1 MTMLLRPNPS
11 SGVPV
16 YLQLI
21 DQVKAALATGAFRP
35 GEPLPGIHPLA
46 EELVINPNT
55 VARAYRALEHEGV
68 ITLRHPAGAAVAF
81 THERE
86 DRLAGTGRLQ
96 SRSSVDRRTSSELA
110 LENSRLTAQIAVEV
124 ASRVARTRE
133 LELAREVQERLF
145 PQACPP
151 IAGLDYA
158 GACRPALGIGGDYYD
173 FIRLSGTRLG
183 IAIGDVSGKGIAA
196 ALLMATLRAYLHGQT
211 LCRVTDLADVMV
223 TLNRLVYD
231 SSSAN
236 RYATFFYAQYD
247 APTRGLEYVN
257 AGHNPPLI
265 FRTWGDRQDILR
277 LETGGPVIGLMPD
290 CCYRQGRVT
299 LEEGDVLVLFTD
311 GITEAMNGDGEE
323 WGEER
328 LTQVIG
334 ANRALPARD
343 LIDRITR
350 TSDDF
355 VGGAAQYDD
364 MTLITARVIA
374 RGGRA
379 AS

>member
-16 YLQLI
+16 YLQLVE
-21 DQVKAALATGAFRP
+21 QVKDALATGAFRP

-68 ITLRHPAGAAVAF
+68 ITLRHPAGAEVALM
-81 THERE
+81 TERAE
-86 DRLAGTGRLQ
+86 RSRIAIHP
-96 SRSSVDRRTSSELA
+96 RSSRELA
-110 LENSRLTAQIAVEV
+110 LENSRLTAQIAAEV
-124 ASRVARTRE
+124 ADRVERARE
-133 LELAREVQERLF
+133 LELAREVQERLL
-145 PQACPP
+145 PQAYPP

-158 GACRPALGIGGDYYD
+158 GACRPALGVGGDYYD
-173 FIRLSGTRLG
+173 FIRLSGTGLG
-183 IAIGDVSGKGIAA
+183 IAIGDVSGKGMPA

-211 LCRVTDLADVMV
+211 LSGMTNLADVMAS
-223 TLNRLVYD
+223 LNRLVYE
-231 SSSAN
+231 SSAAN
-236 RYATFFYAQYD
+236 RYATFFYAQYE
-247 APTRGLEYVN
+247 ATTRRLEYVN
-257 AGHNPPLI
+257 AGHNPPVI
-265 FRTWGDRQDILR
+265 VRARSGSDRPEIIR

-290 CCYRQGRVT
+290 CSYGQGSVT

-311 GITEAMNGDGEE
+311 GITEAMNRAGDE
-323 WGEER
+323 WGEDR
-328 LTQVIG
+328 LMQVIS

-350 TSDDF
+350 ASDEF
-355 VGGAAQYDD
+355 VAGAAQYDD

-374 RGGRA
+374 CGGRA
-379 AS
+379 VP